1 MFLRNVRKRLTN
13 LLVIHNVGDLRDLE
27 LDYGFVQG
35 HLFHLFLDLHGLN
48 LTVWDAP
55 FLKVGLGTFV
65 LLNAFIRS
73 EKIVMVV

>member
-13 LLVIHNVGDLRDLE
+13 LLVIHNVGDLGDLE

-48 LTVWDAP
+48 LAVWDAP
-55 FLKVGLGTFV
+55 FLKLGLGTFV
-65 LLNAFIRS
+65 LLNTFIRS
-73 EKIVMVV
+73 EKIVVLV